1 MKWLRGRGCL
11 EVAGESPSSPGGLQE
26 ALDPLG
32 LHLTSGPQLVMG
44 MVGGFS
50 DGDAELLGLPLAHIE
65 TQSKK

>member
-1 MKWLRGRGCL
+1 MAERQRLPGGGRR
-11 EVAGESPSSPGGLQE
+11 VPIIPGGLQE